1 MLQKIGGINSQKKK
15 KNILLFQDL
24 NIGKKDY
31 MNYQYLLKKLLIK
44 LFIK

>member
-15 KNILLFQDL
+15 KKILLFQDL